1 MAPAPEIFLLA
12 AYVQRI
18 EATPAGSAIGLGRRI
33 ALADRT
39 TRGLGE
45 THRLAS
51 SRT

>member
-1 MAPAPEIFLLA
+1 VAPAPEIFLLA

-45 THRLAS
+45 TSQTS